1 MVKVFRMSTDENA
14 FQNAQAF
21 RQEMEA
27 KGYQTCLSNDG
38 LGTVWFVAFWR

>member
-1 MVKVFRMSTDENA
+1 MVKVFRMNADENA
-14 FQNAQAF
+14 FQNACAF

-27 KGYQTCLSNDG
+27 KGYQTSLSNDG